1 VLLAAN
7 TGFLWKEL
15 PFLERLKHARDA
27 GFTALEFHDEAQT
40 VDADALVEAMREA
53 GLPVLGLNTRMG
65 PTMGVAAMPGEA
77 AQARADIDDAVRVAR
92 LTGASAIHVTAG
104 KAEGDAAR
112 MAYMTSL
119 IHALDAF
126 DGTVLIE
133 PISLTAVPGYFLNS
147 LYQAADIADTLD
159 NPRLKLMFDV
169 YHVRAMGYDLVRM
182 AGEFMPFIGHVQLS
196 GWPGRDEPVLAG
208 SMIGMLRALGYQG
221 HFSAEYT
228 PRSTVEDGLGWMAGV
243 ASRSM
248 HNPG

>member
-15 PFLERLKHARDA
+15 PFLERIRRAHAA
-27 GFTALEFHDEAQT
+27 GFTAIEFHDEAQT
-40 VDADALVEAMREA
+40 ADPEALMAALIET

-65 PTMGVAAMPGEA
+65 ATMGAAAIPEA
-77 AQARADIDDAVRVAR
+77 ATQARVDIDDAVRVAR
-92 LTGASAIHVTAG
+92 LVGARAIHVTAG
-104 KAEGDAAR
+104 KAEGDDAR
-112 MAYMTSL
+112 MAYMAAL
-119 IHALDAF
+119 IHALDSF
-126 DGTVLIE
+126 DGTVLME
-133 PISLTAVPGYFLNS
+133 PISHAAVPGYFLSS

-221 HFSAEYT
+221 AFGAEYT
-228 PRSTVEDGLGWMAGV
+228 PRGAVDDGLGWM
-243 ASRSM
+243 RDCR
-248 HNPG
+248 